1 MSTQGNILGFSTSTV
16 IFRLQTKR
24 PWILC
29 PPSPGLDYNRAVTK
43 QPPFFTW
50 IMTKIPLCDI
60 FPTCFTTSL
69 FPYCDKLSPSDI
81 YPSLTPIPL
90 PILWHLIL
98 LCHFHP
104 ARSGYPL
111 PFLPFIVYLHS
122 KYALCVYRNYM
133 LQSSQWR
140 GWGGVMVRQTE
151 EKSINPWISVPC
163 AVSHTQQKSIIPWI
177 SVLSALN

>member
-1 MSTQGNILGFSTSTV
+1 
-16 IFRLQTKR
+16 
-24 PWILC
+24 
-29 PPSPGLDYNRAVTK
+29 
-43 QPPFFTW
+43 
-50 IMTKIPLCDI
+50 MTKLPLCDI

-69 FPYCDKLSPSDI
+69 FPYCDILSPSDI

-90 PILWHLIL
+90 PILWHLVL

-104 ARSGYPL
+104 AVDILSPSFPSL
-111 PFLPFIVYLHS
+111 FIYIVSTPCVCTGIICCRVHS
-122 KYALCVYRNYM
+122 E
-133 LQSSQWR
+133 
-140 GWGGVMVRQTE
+140 GDGGVMVRQTE